1 MAELLSRSQAAAN
14 AAAVAE
20 ALGPL
25 LLQPASADAV
35 NTGPQ
40 APASS
45 RAFHRTWLT
54 VARVTSG

>member
-1 MAELLSRSQAAAN
+1 MAELLLRSQAAAN
-14 AAAVAE
+14 AAAVVE

-25 LLQPASADAV
+25 LLQPASADTV

-40 APASS
+40 ALASS